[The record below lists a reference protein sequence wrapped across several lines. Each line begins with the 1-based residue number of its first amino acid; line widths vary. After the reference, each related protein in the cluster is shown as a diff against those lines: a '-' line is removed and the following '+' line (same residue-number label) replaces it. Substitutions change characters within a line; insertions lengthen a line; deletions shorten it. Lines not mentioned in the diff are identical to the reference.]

1 MPSSSHSNGGGS
13 AASGLF
19 SRKGSSFFHARG
31 QQSSSPPAPSSTAT
45 TPPNPGST
53 PRSHKRESFILSLS
67 SSVTDLGTSVRRSV
81 SLRSRSSYGS
91 NKTRSP
97 PSNTLSF
104 SYSPEKGARS
114 VNTTLSKPSLSL
126 GHIIHGSR
134 SSETLNYSQL
144 SPPEH
149 IYNRSPLSAVDPPK
163 SAFGTM
169 PAATF
174 GHNLR
179 RLDTSEAGK
188 TQNTSNG
195 QGGATLSPPLP
206 NPPLQASAGA
216 NNPRALHQH
225 INDTASKRIA
235 TLDYLRKA
243 HEGHLYYFKTLQL
256 SPSDLPRLP
265 SLSPSKQ
272 ARRAAHYLLLGY
284 SLPTVLDLNA
294 ANPSEYLRALNA
306 LLAEFEAYQSVHGFE
321 SSSSLSRARI
331 PQMFKG
337 GLRGTSGAAKSRK
350 GSADDADTW
359 GSGGFSGFSGSS
371 SSSSTAPQPSQHHHH
386 TPPATEPASSD
397 LLHAGESYTHLLTP
411 SLPFD
416 PDFYETFAT
425 LCDVLIDAYTRLL
438 ALLGGPA
445 DLAREAPG
453 MAELFQKA
461 DARIR
466 KVLLAGV
473 VGEFGEEGRRGVKS
487 EMAGVGRVVLGGL
500 M

>member
-1 MPSSSHSNGGGS
+1 MPSFSHSDGGGS

-31 QQSSSPPAPSSTAT
+31 QRSTSPPAPSSTAI

-53 PRSHKRESFILSLS
+53 PRSHKRESSILSLS

-81 SLRSRSSYGS
+81 SLRSRSSYSS

-97 PSNTLSF
+97 PSNILSF
-104 SYSPEKGARS
+104 SYSSEKGARS

-134 SSETLNYSQL
+134 SSETLNYNQP

-149 IYNRSPLSAVDPPK
+149 IYNRSPLSAVDLPR
-163 SAFGTM
+163 STFGTM
-169 PAATF
+169 PTAAF
-174 GHNLR
+174 GHNPR

-188 TQNTSNG
+188 MQNTSTG
-195 QGGATLSPPLP
+195 QGGATSSPPLP

-243 HEGHLYYFKTLQL
+243 HEGRLYYFKTLQL
-256 SPSDLPRLP
+256 NPSDLSRLP
-265 SLSPSKQ
+265 SLSPSRQ

-337 GLRGTSGAAKSRK
+337 GLRGMSGAAKCRK
-350 GSADDADTW
+350 GSPDDADAW
-359 GSGGFSGFSGSS
+359 GSGGFSG
-371 SSSSTAPQPSQHHHH
+371 SSSSTAPPPSQHYHHA
-386 TPPATEPASSD
+386 PPSTEPASSD

-425 LCDVLIDAYTRLL
+425 LCDVLIDTYTRLL

-453 MAELFQKA
+453 VAELFQKA

-473 VGEFGEEGRRGVKS
+473 VGELGEEGRRGVKS

>member
-19 SRKGSSFFHARG
+19 SRKGSSFFHARA

-53 PRSHKRESFILSLS
+53 PRSHKRESSILSLS

-91 NKTRSP
+91 SRTRSP

-163 SAFGTM
+163 STFGTM
-169 PAATF
+169 PAAAF

-206 NPPLQASAGA
+206 NPPLQAIAGA

-256 SPSDLPRLP
+256 SPSDLSRLP
-265 SLSPSKQ
+265 SLSPSRQ

-294 ANPSEYLRALNA
+294 ANPSEFSLHVRVSNTAALRLYRDT
-306 LLAEFEAYQSVHGFE
+306 LGFKVEKIEAKYYADGEDAYSMKMDLTHLRDGVGVDDE
-321 SSSSLSRARI
+321 SSDEEDGDEGEAVGSVGKAGEAGASETKK
-331 PQMFKG
+331 KG
-337 GLRGTSGAAKSRK
+337 GRKMKVKVGRGLGV
-350 GSADDADTW
+350 
-359 GSGGFSGFSGSS
+359 
-371 SSSSTAPQPSQHHHH
+371 
-386 TPPATEPASSD
+386 
-397 LLHAGESYTHLLTP
+397 GELVERNES
-411 SLPFD
+411 
-416 PDFYETFAT
+416 
-425 LCDVLIDAYTRLL
+425 
-438 ALLGGPA
+438 
-445 DLAREAPG
+445 
-453 MAELFQKA
+453 QKA
-461 DARIR
+461 
-466 KVLLAGV
+466 
-473 VGEFGEEGRRGVKS
+473 ES
-487 EMAGVGRVVLGGL
+487 TGL
-500 M
+500 H